1 MLEQTGQYYSEST
14 RPSIG
19 RLQWTVA
26 ASLLL
31 SLSLLS
37 APGLAADSLQGLV
50 DKGNDAANR
59 QDYPVAVQLYEQAIQ
74 KAPGESAL
82 KNNLAVLYTNY
93 GVSLQE
99 QKQYEAAIRQFDKAL
114 ALMEAANPRRKNI
127 LEAKAGTYYT
137 QAMNLRDEAQ
147 NAAGEAKPDYPR
159 IRALLEQAIAVDPDA
174 VTYRKGL
181 AGIYLDEAYQLATA
195 EKYAEAIPLLEK
207 SLSIDPQNA
216 NAKLSLAN
224 VYLGMAKNDEAKRQE
239 WIDKALATDDS
250 PRIRQV
256 AERLQSGKPEN
267 KAGFLAQG
275 SAKISA
281 PVGISKLSV
290 SDMLRDMEVQLKI
303 EPPKDATLLARLET
317 LEKQVLGKT
326 QDGALATRTKTVYT
340 QLMGSYDALNA
351 GTDPNQVQASMSS
364 PENSYLEEIFKVT
377 DGKVI
382 RWGKFPLRVYI
393 ETPAKDST
401 ASALFQD
408 DFKEAARKGLNAWK
422 TKTDGFVNYVEIQN
436 PDAADII
443 VGWADQ
449 YVDRFA
455 DPEKIPPLYK
465 NYTPPKR
472 NPLMNVFSVVSAL
485 TPGYYSLAPQ
495 ALNAAMQ
502 YKLYKKLDALREESR
517 ITLGLEPTKGL
528 PKEAAQTLIQ
538 NMTAKEFGHALGLK
552 GSSSQAGDLL
562 YPELRSDIAQLPSP
576 RDLATL
582 QDLYNRP
589 PNIILNV
596 R

>member
-1 MLEQTGQYYSEST
+1 MFRFKTAVLLVLC
-14 RPSIG
+14 
-19 RLQWTVA
+19 LQLSA
-26 ASLLL
+26 AS
-31 SLSLLS
+31 
-37 APGLAADSLQGLV
+37 AVESLQGLV

-59 QDYPVAVQLYEQAIQ
+59 QEYPVAVQLYEQAIQ
-74 KAPGESAL
+74 KAPGETAL

-99 QKQYEAAIRQFDKAL
+99 QKQFDAAIQQFDKAL
-114 ALMEAANPRRKNI
+114 TLMDSGNPRRKNI

-147 NAAGEAKPDYPR
+147 NAGGEATPDYPR

-181 AGIYLDEAYQLATA
+181 AGLYLDEAYQLATA
-195 EKYAEAIPLLEK
+195 EKYVDAIPLLEK

-216 NAKLSLAN
+216 NARLSLAN

-256 AERLQSGKPEN
+256 ADKLLSGKPEN

-275 SAKISA
+275 SAKFSA
-281 PVGISKLSV
+281 PAGISKLSV
-290 SDMLRDMEVQLKI
+290 ADMLRDMENQLKI
-303 EPPKDATLLARLET
+303 EPPKGATLLARLET
-317 LEKQVLGKT
+317 LENQVLGKT
-326 QDGALATRTKTVYT
+326 QDGALATRTKAVYT

-351 GTDPNQVQASMSS
+351 GADQNLAQSAVMS
-364 PENSYLEEIFKVT
+364 PEDSYLTDIFKVT

-408 DFKEAARKGLNAWK
+408 DFKEAARQGLNAWK

-472 NPLMNVFSVVSAL
+472 NPLMNVLSVASAL

-495 ALNAAMQ
+495 ALNAALQ
-502 YKLYKKLDALREESR
+502 YKLYKRLDALREESK

-528 PKEAAQTLIQ
+528 PKEAARLLVQ
-538 NMTAKEFGHALGLK
+538 NMAAKEFGHALGLK
-552 GSSSQAGDLL
+552 GSSSQSGDLL